1 MLVRIPGNAPV
12 GQWSVSVATWYG
24 DKSMNESRHDME
36 TFHAT
41 ATDPFYVLFNPFSES
56 MFFLIV
62 NLISEIFN
70 CIIHWMCNQTL
81 ILFHFCSKADAVYMS
96 SHAGRNE
103 YVLSEVGKV
112 YAGTHNKI
120 AGIDLVDV
128 Y

>member
-56 MFFLIV
+56 MFFL
-62 NLISEIFN
+62 FN
-70 CIIHWMCNQTL
+70 HEFYIRNKIHWMCN
-81 ILFHFCSKADAVYMS
+81 
-96 SHAGRNE
+96 
-103 YVLSEVGKV
+103 
-112 YAGTHNKI
+112 
-120 AGIDLVDV
+120 
-128 Y
+128 

>member
-56 MFFLIV
+56 TFFLFNHEFYIR
-62 NLISEIFN
+62 NISF
-70 CIIHWMCNQTL
+70 T
-81 ILFHFCSKADAVYMS
+81 
-96 SHAGRNE
+96 
-103 YVLSEVGKV
+103 
-112 YAGTHNKI
+112 
-120 AGIDLVDV
+120 
-128 Y
+128 

>member
-56 MFFLIV
+56 MFFYLLFNPFSEDMFFF
-62 NLISEIFN
+62 NL
-70 CIIHWMCNQTL
+70 QG
-81 ILFHFCSKADAVYMS
+81 V
-96 SHAGRNE
+96 
-103 YVLSEVGKV
+103 
-112 YAGTHNKI
+112 
-120 AGIDLVDV
+120 
-128 Y
+128 

>member
-62 NLISEIFN
+62 NLR
-70 CIIHWMCNQTL
+70 L
-81 ILFHFCSKADAVYMS
+81 AS
-96 SHAGRNE
+96 SDFKHTECVIKR
-103 YVLSEVGKV
+103 
-112 YAGTHNKI
+112 
-120 AGIDLVDV
+120 
-128 Y
+128 